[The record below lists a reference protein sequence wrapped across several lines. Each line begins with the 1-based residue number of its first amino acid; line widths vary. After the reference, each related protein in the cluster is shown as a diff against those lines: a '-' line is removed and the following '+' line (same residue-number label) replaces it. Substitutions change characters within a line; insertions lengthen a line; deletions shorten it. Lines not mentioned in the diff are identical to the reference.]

1 MKQVRRGLR
10 KYLPELPPFSRR
22 ELHRLSGGA
31 LDDGKLSYAEFVTL
45 VEAGQAGKGV
55 PAKRGRRRRARAAGL
70 TISGGTAGSVAPSR
84 GQEEEEAD
92 PAGGE
97 ESESVGGGS
106 SSVWGGGD
114 ESTEAA
120 DSAHAHSV
128 VSHGTSAVGGGGGAG
143 SEQAQAPPAPGSAAG
158 KELALPLPSELRDEL
173 AAMQRRGEGG
183 EGAEAEAEAGRRAAA
198 AVGARSMTPRTHA
211 QLCRATSVATSGLGP
226 SAACSTSEMMTLLVN
241 LTLAGISQAQ
251 LADLSQQLQM
261 LAQKLLGENP
271 PPPPPQGPLPPLPP
285 GAAATAHGRVSGT
298 HARPR
303 TIHVW
308 YLVPADSREL
318 RRRLALPPIDHSRW
332 LTRCLL
338 RCRSSPSPKTAARS
352 SHSCLAR
359 WVPWSRGWK
368 HALPSW

>member
-70 TISGGTAGSVAPSR
+70 TISGGKVGSVAPSR
-84 GQEEEEAD
+84 GQEEEEEAD

-106 SSVWGGGD
+106 SSVWAGGD

-128 VSHGTSAVGGGGGAG
+128 VSHGMSAVGGGGGAG
-143 SEQAQAPPAPGSAAG
+143 SEQAQAPPVPGSAEG
-158 KELALPLPSELRDEL
+158 STELALPLPSELRDEL

-198 AVGARSMTPRTHA
+198 AVGACSMIPRSHA
-211 QLCRATSVATSGLGP
+211 QLCGATSVATSGLGP
-226 SAACSTSEMMTLLVN
+226 SARSTS
-241 LTLAGISQAQ
+241 
-251 LADLSQQLQM
+251 
-261 LAQKLLGENP
+261 
-271 PPPPPQGPLPPLPP
+271 
-285 GAAATAHGRVSGT
+285 
-298 HARPR
+298 
-303 TIHVW
+303 
-308 YLVPADSREL
+308 Y
-318 RRRLALPPIDHSRW
+318 
-332 LTRCLL
+332 
-338 RCRSSPSPKTAARS
+338 RS
-352 SHSCLAR
+352 
-359 WVPWSRGWK
+359 
-368 HALPSW
+368 